1 MKTISKIKIRNFKR
15 FKSLDVSFNKDI
27 NILIGDNESG
37 KSTILQA
44 IDFVASGSRY
54 KVEQEG
60 LERLFNIDCISE
72 FQANRSY
79 ENLPILRIELY
90 LDDIGD
96 HNVCGKNNLEKDTL
110 EGIKLVCKPD
120 DNYREEI
127 QSIISDPESIFP
139 FEFYTI
145 EFSTFANTP
154 YNGHKKYISG
164 LFIDQ
169 SIMGAEYAM
178 REYVRIYIEQI

>member
-96 HNVCGKNNLEKDTL
+96 HNVCGKNNLENYPL

-127 QSIISDPESIFP
+127 QSIKSDPESISP
-139 FEFYTI
+139 L
-145 EFSTFANTP
+145 S
-154 YNGHKKYISG
+154 
-164 LFIDQ
+164 
-169 SIMGAEYAM
+169 SIP
-178 REYVRIYIEQI
+178 

>member
-96 HNVCGKNNLEKDTL
+96 YNVCGKNNLEKDLSDVIVCRKTDLVKLCLIIKVTL
-110 EGIKLVCKPD
+110 GGQFVAKG
-120 DNYREEI
+120 R
-127 QSIISDPESIFP
+127 DPI
-139 FEFYTI
+139 
-145 EFSTFANTP
+145 
-154 YNGHKKYISG
+154 
-164 LFIDQ
+164 
-169 SIMGAEYAM
+169 
-178 REYVRIYIEQI
+178 